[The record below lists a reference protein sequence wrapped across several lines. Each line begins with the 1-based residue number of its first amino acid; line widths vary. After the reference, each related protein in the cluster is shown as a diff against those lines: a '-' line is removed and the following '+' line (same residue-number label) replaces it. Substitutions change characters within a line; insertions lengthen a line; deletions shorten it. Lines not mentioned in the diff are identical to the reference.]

1 MKSATQGS
9 NSTQEP
15 HAQQTIQDAQ
25 KSMIMWVINSSIVSL
40 TVVKTRCSQAGATN
54 VREIPL

>member
-25 KSMIMWVINSSIVSL
+25 KSSVADYV
-40 TVVKTRCSQAGATN
+40 GY
-54 VREIPL
+54 